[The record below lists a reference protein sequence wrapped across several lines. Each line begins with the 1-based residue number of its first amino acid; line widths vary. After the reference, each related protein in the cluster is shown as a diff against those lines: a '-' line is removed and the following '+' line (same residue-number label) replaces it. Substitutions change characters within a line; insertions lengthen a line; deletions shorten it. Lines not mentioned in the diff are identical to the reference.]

1 MQKHNAEDT
10 SEEESDKEVC
20 TAGLD
25 LTGLCL
31 FYWTRATVLARLDQ
45 TGLVRLDQTGLAG
58 PIIIIAQSLFT
69 LFAFLPWVIQFIMDG
84 Y

>member
-1 MQKHNAEDT
+1 MPQHNYYTNILYDLIFLQKHNAEDT

-31 FYWTRATVLARLDQ
+31 FY
-45 TGLVRLDQTGLAG
+45 
-58 PIIIIAQSLFT
+58 
-69 LFAFLPWVIQFIMDG
+69 
-84 Y
+84 